1 MTLDHC
7 SKQFIRHLQT
17 ERQLSPHTL
26 DSYARN
32 LAKLASSVGESTP
45 LNEINTSDIRAAL
58 GKLHRGG
65 LSSRSLQQW
74 VSATRSFFRHAVQQG
89 WIAIDPTTGISAPKA
104 SRPLPKTLDVDQ
116 MSQLLEIKGSRWL
129 DIRDRAMLELLYSS
143 GLRLSELCSLNPE
156 SLDLKSGTLRVI
168 GKGQKTRDLP
178 VGEKAVTAIKSW
190 LKIRP
195 EKLAEGERAL
205 FLNQRGRRIG
215 ARTVQLRLK
224 NIATQ
229 QGLTNHVSPHMLRH
243 SFASHLLESSSD
255 LRSVQELLGHSNIS
269 TTQIYTHLDFQHL
282 AKVYDQSH
290 PRASRKQKD

>member
-7 SKQFIRHLQT
+7 SKQFIHHLRT
-17 ERQLSPHTL
+17 ERQFSQHTL

-32 LAKLASSVGESTP
+32 LSKLDAFVSESTS
-45 LNEINTSDIRAAL
+45 INQIDTSDIRAAL
-58 GKLHRGG
+58 SQLHKDG

-74 VSATRSFFRHAVQQG
+74 VSAIRSFFRHAVRQG
-89 WIAIDPTTGISAPKA
+89 WVAVDPTASISAPKA
-104 SRPLPKTLDVDQ
+104 NRPLPKTLDVDQ
-116 MSQLLEIKGSRWL
+116 MSQLLEIEGSRWI
-129 DIRDRAMLELLYSS
+129 DVRDRAMFELLYSS

-156 SLDLKSGTLRVI
+156 SLDLKSAAIRVT

-178 VGEKAVTAIKSW
+178 VGKKAVAAIDAW
-190 LKIRP
+190 LKIRQ
-195 EKLAEGERAL
+195 EKLAEGEVAL
-205 FLNQRGRRIG
+205 FLNQRGKRIG
-215 ARTVQLRLK
+215 SRTVQLRLK
-224 NIATQ
+224 TIAAQ

-290 PRASRKQKD
+290 PRAARKRED